1 MLFIYKTKT
10 CTLTVILVIE
20 FLVLHLCNQDISYIT
35 KIFIFISSPVF
46 YKQYVNII
54 IWVKINNIHTRRY
67 SYQVQIYSK
76 HGAGY
81 IHCIPHNWQT
91 KTNALQCKV
100 LIIYAQCYMQCSL
113 VTHDKPT
120 YMWRQVATIYMTM
133 TLYMTVTHKRRGIL
147 KSLPSCTPSEFSFA
161 SVLPC
166 KNSLS
171 ESASIVHNEMS
182 LQFVVVL
189 SLNIW
194 VREGITTKYIITQ
207 CNVYV
212 QIIQ

>member
-1 MLFIYKTKT
+1 MEQATSIVYHITGRPKQMPYNVNSSSYMHSIT
-10 CTLTVILVIE
+10 CNAALSHMTSLPTCDVKLRQST
-20 FLVLHLCNQDISYIT
+20 C
-35 KIFIFISSPVF
+35 
-46 YKQYVNII
+46 II
-54 IWVKINNIHTRRY
+54 K
-67 SYQVQIYSK
+67 
-76 HGAGY
+76 
-81 IHCIPHNWQT
+81 C
-91 KTNALQCKV
+91 
-100 LIIYAQCYMQCSL
+100 
-113 VTHDKPT
+113 
-120 YMWRQVATIYMTM
+120 TM
-133 TLYMTVTHKRRGIL
+133 TIFMTVTHKRRGIL

-194 VREGITTKYIITQ
+194 VREGITTKCIITQ
-207 CNVYV
+207 CNVFV